1 MKSKLSDCR
10 AYRRTKEAGITL
22 SWTMRDVGPH
32 RLCGEIGNPN
42 GFQLFKIGKPEKQSI
57 QTNYGTC
64 KKLKRLVWV
73 KRKNIDA

>member
-1 MKSKLSDCR
+1 
-10 AYRRTKEAGITL
+10 
-22 SWTMRDVGPH
+22 MRDVGPH